1 MLSFI
6 IYMLPYNKSI
16 LYFSNRIIIDADKV
30 NKKKKRKV
38 KKYFKC
44 HNKLIHNDVKH
55 KKKKHVSDSSTESE
69 TESYTQSTGK
79 II

>member
-1 MLSFI
+1 
-6 IYMLPYNKSI
+6 MLPYNKSI

-38 KKYFKC
+38 KKHFKR
-44 HNKLIHNDVKH
+44 HKKLIHNDVKH
-55 KKKKHVSDSSTESE
+55 KKKKRVSDSSTES
-69 TESYTQSTGK
+69 YTKSTGK